1 MTKNKDLNYALI
13 IFALTLT
20 LLVAFVELYPSETL
34 AEADMDLMEEA
45 KTENI
50 NLTSN

>member
-20 LLVAFVELYPSETL
+20 ILFAFVELFPSESL
-34 AEADMDLMEEA
+34 ADAEINVLEKA
-45 KTENI
+45 KTENV

>member
-13 IFALTLT
+13 IFALTMT
-20 LLVAFVELYPSETL
+20 LLFAFVGFFPSENL
-34 AEADMDLMEEA
+34 AEADTNVKA
-45 KTENI
+45 KTENV

>member
-20 LLVAFVELYPSETL
+20 LLIAFVELFPPESL
-34 AEADMDLMEEA
+34 AEADIDVIEKA
-45 KTENI
+45 KIENV

>member
-13 IFALTLT
+13 IFALTIT
-20 LLVAFVELYPSETL
+20 LLFAFVELFPSESL
-34 AEADMDLMEEA
+34 AEADIEPMENA
-45 KTENI
+45 KIENV